1 TSNDMTENIFAEVG
15 LDSIRISTP
24 VFAGDTLTATS
35 VVLEVSDA
43 AETLHSGLMKYRIV
57 VQNQNGAQVLSMNRI
72 VLLKRRSYWSNRD
85 QEFVR
90 THWKELGD
98 ECYRAST
105 CSSARRMRTPVQVD
119 GSANLRGASIRSPR
133 WHRSAIQRQGSLQGS
148 HLVCLLAARPPCGR
162 RARGARPSPRRT
174 HLAHSG
180 SALRISGCALRR
192 RDHRCHPIR
201 NLSDIG
207 RERSCLASQK
217 GRSTH
222 RVCRRPGVFG

>member
-1 TSNDMTENIFAEVG
+1 MSVTGGKSYFEDFAAGMEIRHRRGRTLMQEENARWSLQTLNTAQSHWNNESMKTYLDGRFETPIVNAAIVIALAAGLTSNDMTENIFAEVG

-90 THWKELGD
+90 THWKE
-98 ECYRAST
+98 A
-105 CSSARRMRTPVQVD
+105 
-119 GSANLRGASIRSPR
+119 
-133 WHRSAIQRQGSLQGS
+133 
-148 HLVCLLAARPPCGR
+148 GR
-162 RARGARPSPRRT
+162 
-174 HLAHSG
+174 
-180 SALRISGCALRR
+180 
-192 RDHRCHPIR
+192 
-201 NLSDIG
+201 
-207 RERSCLASQK
+207 
-217 GRSTH
+217 
-222 RVCRRPGVFG
+222 